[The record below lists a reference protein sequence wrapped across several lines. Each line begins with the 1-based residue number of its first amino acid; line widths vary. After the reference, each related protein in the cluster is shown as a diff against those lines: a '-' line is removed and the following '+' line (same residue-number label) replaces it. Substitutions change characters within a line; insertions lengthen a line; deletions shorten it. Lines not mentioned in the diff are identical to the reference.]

1 MIAAAHA
8 DAEFHRLSGVHFDG
22 LLASVGVH
30 NVVQG
35 VEADDQADPIESL
48 EKRRGFVYSVDSGM
62 WLS

>member
-1 MIAAAHA
+1 MQNSIDSAVAVSISIA
-8 DAEFHRLSGVHFDG
+8 

-35 VEADDQADPIESL
+35 VEGDDQADPIESL